1 MYSLAKIKDK
11 SRGSQF
17 LRSRSG
23 VVETLQRETR
33 SSLAASFDT
42 AQGEK
47 KVSSQEKIPP
57 RGEVF
62 SPGSSYLESL
72 AKAYN
77 GSGKIDQDSKCG
89 DSVILGECDGGHQF
103 FKVIYCGKEWCNN
116 PKCVEST
123 WKRRIARALPKVAV
137 MEAAGYFIL
146 TIPEEMREEF
156 KDKKKLA
163 ELRTGFKRKL
173 QRLLGE
179 RVEKVIK
186 KGKNKGKIR
195 IVINLRAIVR
205 FHWFGDSDLSKFHPH
220 LNILVDALQKIPG
233 EDLKEL
239 KRYYK
244 ELLERISGV
253 SIGGKKIDLYYQYL
267 KTKDRIIHAVK
278 YIMRPTFLFYERDL
292 AGKLKGFRNNVYWGE
307 WRDQTYEE
315 IEREAI
321 RRESDTKIKPEVVL
335 LSNKIC
341 PVCGKPIVWY
351 KKIYSAA
358 YTVIAEEIG
367 QGYYRVKDDNFSD
380 WFRDWDL

>member
-1 MYSLAKIKDK
+1 MSEYLPYQIRD
-11 SRGSQF
+11 
-17 LRSRSG
+17 
-23 VVETLQRETR
+23 
-33 SSLAASFDT
+33 
-42 AQGEK
+42 
-47 KVSSQEKIPP
+47 PP
-57 RGEVF
+57 AL
-62 SPGSSYLESL
+62 PGCFYFYLEFL

-103 FKVIYCGKEWCNN
+103 FKVIYCGKEWCDN
-116 PKCVEST
+116 PKCIEST

-146 TIPEEMREEF
+146 TIPEEQREVF

-173 QRLLGE
+173 QR
-179 RVEKVIK
+179 VYSD
-186 KGKNKGKIR
+186 KNI
-195 IVINLRAIVR
+195 RAIVR

-220 LNILVDALQKIPG
+220 LNILVDALQKIPA

-253 SIGGKKIDLYYQYL
+253 SIGDKKIDVYYQYFR
-267 KTKDRIIHAVK
+267 TKGRIIHAVK
-278 YIMRPTFLFYERDL
+278 YIMRPTFLIYDGVLVE
-292 AGKLKGFRNNVYWGE
+292 KLKGFRNNVYWGK

>member
-1 MYSLAKIKDK
+1 MTSLTQIKHK
-11 SRGSQF
+11 SRGSQY
-17 LRSRSG
+17 LRSRSE
-23 VVETLQRETR
+23 VVETPQRETK

-57 RGEVF
+57 LGEIF
-62 SPGSSYLESL
+62 SPGKSYLESL
-72 AKAYN
+72 AKGYHD
-77 GSGKIDQDSKCG
+77 SGKIDQDSKCG
-89 DSVILGECDGGHQF
+89 DGVILGECDGGHQF

-137 MEAAGYFIL
+137 MEKAGYFVF
-146 TIPEEMREEF
+146 TIPEEMREVF
-156 KDKKKLA
+156 KDQENLA
-163 ELRTGFKRKL
+163 ELRRCVKRKL
-173 QRLLGE
+173 KRTYPD
-179 RVEKVIK
+179 
-186 KGKNKGKIR
+186 
-195 IVINLRAIVR
+195 LRAITR
-205 FHWFGDSDLSKFHPH
+205 WHWFGDSNLGKYHPH
-220 LNILVDALQKIPG
+220 FNILVDALQEIPG

-253 SIGGKKIDLYYQYL
+253 KIGDKKIDLYYHYL
-267 KTKDRIIHAVK
+267 KTKGRIIHAVR
-278 YIMRPTFLFYERDL
+278 YIMRPTFLIYDRDL
-292 AGKLKGFRNNVYWGE
+292 AEKLKGFRNNVYWGK

-321 RRESDTKIKPEVVL
+321 RREADIKIKPEVVL

-351 KKIYSAA
+351 RKIYSAA